1 MGRVGDTLGRD
12 PHEGH
17 GDPGS
22 TPTIYRAEVTAITG
36 STVSVVVLGY
46 SGQRDYDQVEYMP
59 RGSDAMTT
67 SADCRVAFDD
77 DRNPFIVWWKP

>member
-1 MGRVGDTLGRD
+1 MRSSEVLS
-12 PHEGH
+12 PSIHEGH

-22 TPTIYRAEVTAITG
+22 TPTIYRAKVTAITG
-36 STVSVVVLGY
+36 STVSVLVPGY

-59 RGSDAMTT
+59 RGSDTMTT